1 MNGRVLTRVVAI
13 SIMLGFTLA
22 PAWAEPEPGYSKGHG
37 SGYGRGHGM
46 TGRHASTG
54 HLLRGLLGSQKEFGL
69 TEEQVS
75 KLKAIQLDL
84 DRTRIKTEAD
94 IMVAE
99 RELEALVEDDKA
111 DLSAIEGKLKQS
123 EMLEVSLR
131 MAAIKARRDVM
142 AALTPEQSQR
152 IKAVHERM
160 KMMPYKDEKGAAMG
174 HGRMRERGHGGPP
187 KTEPK
192 KDTEKQESKP

>member
-1 MNGRVLTRVVAI
+1 MKARVLTGVVAMI
-13 SIMLGFTLA
+13 VMLGFTLA

-84 DRTRIKTEAD
+84 DRTRIKSEAD

-111 DLSAIEGKLKQS
+111 DLAAIEGKVKQS
-123 EMLEVSLR
+123 EMLEVGLR
-131 MAAIKARRDVM
+131 MTAIKARRDAM
-142 AALTPEQSQR
+142 AVLTPEQSQR
-152 IKAVHERM
+152 VKAVHERM
-160 KMMPYKDEKGAAMG
+160 KMMPDRDEKDGGM
-174 HGRMRERGHGGPP
+174 MRERGHGGPP
-187 KTEPK
+187 KMEPK
-192 KDTEKQESKP
+192 KDAEKKESKP

>member
-1 MNGRVLTRVVAI
+1 MNGRVLTGVVAM
-13 SIMLGFTLA
+13 SMMLGFTLA
-22 PAWAEPEPGYSKGHG
+22 PAWAEPEAGYSKGHG

-111 DLSAIEGKLKQS
+111 DLSTIEGKLKQS
-123 EMLEVSLR
+123 EMLEVGLR

-152 IKAVHERM
+152 IKAVHERL
-160 KMMPYKDEKGAAMG
+160 KMMPYRDEKDAGMG
-174 HGRMRERGHGGPP
+174 HGRMRERGHGGSS
-187 KTEPK
+187 KMEPK
-192 KDTEKQESKP
+192 KDTEKKESKP

>member
-1 MNGRVLTRVVAI
+1 M
-13 SIMLGFTLA
+13 M
-22 PAWAEPEPGYSKGHG
+22 GH
-37 SGYGRGHGM
+37 H
-46 TGRHASTG
+46 TSTG

-84 DRTRIKTEAD
+84 DRTRIKSEAD

-111 DLSAIEGKLKQS
+111 DLAAIEGKLKQS
-123 EMLEVSLR
+123 EMLEVGLR
-131 MAAIKARRDVM
+131 MTAIKARRDVM
-142 AALTPEQSQR
+142 AALTPEQRQR

-160 KMMPYKDEKGAAMG
+160 RMMPDRDEKGTGMG
-174 HGRMRERGHGGPP
+174 HGMMRERGQGGSSQ
-187 KTEPK
+187 TEPK
-192 KDTEKQESKP
+192 KESKP

>member
-1 MNGRVLTRVVAI
+1 MNVRTLIGVVA
-13 SIMLGFTLA
+13 MTVLLGFTLA

-37 SGYGRGHGM
+37 SGYDRGHGM
-46 TGRHASTG
+46 MGHHASTG
-54 HLLRGLLGSQKEFGL
+54 HLIRGLLGNQKEFGL

-99 RELEALVEDDKA
+99 RELEALIEDDKT
-111 DLSAIEGKLKQS
+111 DMSAIESKLKQS
-123 EMLEVSLR
+123 EMLEVGLR
-131 MAAIKARRDVM
+131 MTAIKARRDVV
-142 AALTPEQSQR
+142 AALTPEQRQR

-160 KMMPYKDEKGAAMG
+160 
-174 HGRMRERGHGGPP
+174 RERGPGGSS

-192 KDTEKQESKP
+192 KDEEKKESKP

>member
-1 MNGRVLTRVVAI
+1 MKARVLTGVVAMI
-13 SIMLGFTLA
+13 VMLGFTLA

-75 KLKAIQLDL
+75 RLKAIQLDL
-84 DRTRIKTEAD
+84 DRTRIKSEAD

-111 DLSAIEGKLKQS
+111 DLAAIESKVKQS
-123 EMLEVSLR
+123 EMLEVGLR
-131 MAAIKARRDVM
+131 MTAIKARRDAM
-142 AALTPEQSQR
+142 AVLTPEQSQR
-152 IKAVHERM
+152 VKAVHERM
-160 KMMPYKDEKGAAMG
+160 KMMPDRDEKDGGM
-174 HGRMRERGHGGPP
+174 MRERGQDGPP

-192 KDTEKQESKP
+192 KDAEKKESKP

>member
-1 MNGRVLTRVVAI
+1 MNARVLTGVVAMTV
-13 SIMLGFTLA
+13 MLGFTMA
-22 PAWAEPEPGYSKGHG
+22 PASAEPEPGYSKGQG

-46 TGRHASTG
+46 TRHRASTG
-54 HLLRGLLGSQKEFGL
+54 HLIRGLLGSQKEFGL
-69 TEEQVS
+69 TDEQVS
-75 KLKAIQLDL
+75 KLKAMQLDL
-84 DRTRIKTEAD
+84 DRTRIKSEAD

-111 DLSAIEGKLKQS
+111 DLAAIEGKLKQS

-142 AALTPEQSQR
+142 TALSPEQSQR
-152 IKAVHERM
+152 VKAVHERL
-160 KMMPYKDEKGAAMG
+160 KMMPDRDEQDAGIG
-174 HGRMRERGHGGPP
+174 HGRMRERGHGGSS

-192 KDTEKQESKP
+192 KDAEKKESKP

>member
-1 MNGRVLTRVVAI
+1 MKARVLTGVVAMTV
-13 SIMLGFTLA
+13 MLGFTLA

-84 DRTRIKTEAD
+84 DRTRIKSEAD

-111 DLSAIEGKLKQS
+111 DLAAIESKVKQS
-123 EMLEVSLR
+123 EMLEVGLR
-131 MAAIKARRDVM
+131 MTAIKARRDAM
-142 AALTPEQSQR
+142 AVLTPEQSQR
-152 IKAVHERM
+152 VKAVHERM
-160 KMMPYKDEKGAAMG
+160 KMMPDRDEKDGGM
-174 HGRMRERGHGGPP
+174 MRERGHGGPP

-192 KDTEKQESKP
+192 KDAEKKESKP

>member
-1 MNGRVLTRVVAI
+1 MNRRVLTGVVAMTV
-13 SIMLGFTLA
+13 MLGFTLA
-22 PAWAEPEPGYSKGHG
+22 PAWAEPEPGYSKGHE

-46 TGRHASTG
+46 MGHHASTG
-54 HLLRGLLGSQKEFGL
+54 HLIRGLLGSQKEFGL
-69 TEEQVS
+69 TDEQVS

-99 RELEALVEDDKA
+99 RELEALVEDDKT

-123 EMLEVSLR
+123 EMLEVGLR
-131 MAAIKARRDVM
+131 MTAIKARRDVM
-142 AALTPEQSQR
+142 AVLTPEQSQR
-152 IKAVHERM
+152 VKAVHEKM
-160 KMMPYKDEKGAAMG
+160 KMRPYKDEKGAGMG
-174 HGRMRERGHGGPP
+174 HGMMRERGPDGPS

-192 KDTEKQESKP
+192 KDAEKKESKP

>member
-1 MNGRVLTRVVAI
+1 MKGRVLTVVVAM
-13 SIMLGFTLA
+13 SIILGFALT

-75 KLKAIQLDL
+75 KLKTIQLDL

-111 DLSAIEGKLKQS
+111 DLAAIEGKLKQS

-142 AALTPEQSQR
+142 VALTPEQSQR

-160 KMMPYKDEKGAAMG
+160 KMMPYKDEKGAVMG
-174 HGRMRERGHGGPP
+174 HGRMRERGHGGSS
-187 KTEPK
+187 KTETKIDAEK
-192 KDTEKQESKP
+192 KESNP

>member
-1 MNGRVLTRVVAI
+1 MSGRMLTGVVAMTV
-13 SIMLGFTLA
+13 MLGFTLA

-37 SGYGRGHGM
+37 SRYDREHGM
-46 TGRHASTG
+46 GGRHASTG
-54 HLLRGLLGSQKEFGL
+54 HLIRGLLGSQKEFGL

-84 DRTRIKTEAD
+84 DRTRIKTEAE

-99 RELEALVEDDKA
+99 RELQALVEDDKA
-111 DLSAIEGKLKQS
+111 DLAAIEGKLKQS
-123 EMLEVSLR
+123 EMLEVGLR

-160 KMMPYKDEKGAAMG
+160 KMMPDSDEKGAGMG
-174 HGRMRERGHGGPP
+174 HGMMRERGPGGSS
-187 KTEPK
+187 KMEPK
-192 KDTEKQESKP
+192 KDTEKKESKP